1 MAKDTLPGLI
11 ALAPPLNFFLD
22 SRVNF
27 NKIWGMV
34 FPVSGVEVNPLIP
47 PLIALVIS
55 TFTAMGGV
63 SGAFLL
69 LPFQVSLLN
78 FTSPAVSPT
87 NLVFNI
93 VAIPSGVYRY
103 IREGRMNW
111 PVTWV
116 VIVGTLPG
124 IFAGALIR
132 VNWMLDPK
140 HFKLFVGGV
149 LLYIGLRLL
158 YEQTP
163 RAKHQKTK
171 ILEFEAR
178 VQERLQEVLA
188 ASGHPTGRSL
198 PAAAR
203 VKTVSWNWRR
213 VSYEFLGETFSF
225 NAPALFSLALVV
237 GLIGGTYGIGG
248 GAIIAPFLAAIFE
261 LPIYT
266 IAGAALLGTFLTS
279 VAGVAFYSLIA
290 PFYPNIGPVAPDW
303 ALGALFGLGGFA
315 GIYLGARLQR
325 YFSGKIIRIGLGV
338 IISFLALRYIL
349 GFFMG

>member
-1 MAKDTLPGLI
+1 
-11 ALAPPLNFFLD
+11 
-22 SRVNF
+22 
-27 NKIWGMV
+27 MV

-47 PLIALVIS
+47 PLIALLVS
-55 TFTAMGGV
+55 TFTSMGGV

-69 LPFQVSLLN
+69 LPFQVSVLN

-111 PVTWV
+111 PLTCV
-116 VIVGTLPG
+116 VILGTLPG

-132 VNWMLDPK
+132 VNWMLDAK
-140 HFKLFVGGV
+140 NFKLFVGCV

-163 RAKHQKTK
+163 RAKRQKGK

-178 VQERLQEVLA
+178 VQERLKKVLTE
-188 ASGHPTGRSL
+188 SGHTTGRGL

-203 VKTVSWNWRR
+203 VKTVSWSLRR
-213 VSYEFLGETFSF
+213 VSYEFLGETFTF
-225 NAPALFSLALVV
+225 NAPALFVLALVV

-266 IAGAALLGTFLTS
+266 IAGAALMGTFLTS
-279 VAGVAFYSLIA
+279 VAGVGFYSVIA

-315 GIYLGARLQR
+315 GMYIGARIQR
-325 YFSGKIIRIGLGV
+325 FFSAKFIRIGLGLV
-338 IISFLALRYIL
+338 ISGLALRYIL
-349 GFFMG
+349 GFIAG

>member
-1 MAKDTLPGLI
+1 
-11 ALAPPLNFFLD
+11 
-22 SRVNF
+22 
-27 NKIWGMV
+27 MV

-47 PLIALVIS
+47 PLVALLIS
-55 TFTAMGGV
+55 IFTSMGGI

-69 LPFQVSLLN
+69 LPFQVSILN

-124 IFAGALIR
+124 ILVGALIR
-132 VNWMLDPK
+132 VNWMLNPK
-140 HFKLFVGGV
+140 NFKLFVGGV

-163 RAKHQKTK
+163 RAKRKKAK
-171 ILEFEAR
+171 IMEFEAR
-178 VQERLQEVLA
+178 VQQRLKTVLA
-188 ASGHPTGRSL
+188 GSGYPAGRSL
-198 PAAAR
+198 PPAAR
-203 VKTVSWNWRR
+203 VRTVSWNFMR
-213 VSYEFLGETFSF
+213 VTYEFLGETFSF
-225 NAPALFSLALVV
+225 NAPALFILALVV

-248 GAIIAPFLAAIFE
+248 GAIIAPFLVAIFE

-279 VAGVAFYSLIA
+279 VAGVAFYSMMA
-290 PFYPNIGPVAPDW
+290 PFYPHIGPVAPDW
-303 ALGALFGLGGFA
+303 ALGALFGVGGFC
-315 GIYLGARLQR
+315 GMYLGARLQKF
-325 YFSGKIIRIGLGV
+325 FSGQVIRIGLGIV
-338 IISFLALRYIL
+338 ISGLALRYIV
-349 GFFMG
+349 GFFMS